1 MLLPSTVAL
10 TGWHLSPCTMTLV
23 TTTTTSQAPTTRH
36 LEAYL
41 GAFAEFTDVLTL
53 EDDLENRIKEELDQA
68 LGHLRPLPT
77 R

>member
-41 GAFAEFTDVLTL
+41 GAFAEFTDLWLWYVAAP
-53 EDDLENRIKEELDQA
+53 DHHA
-68 LGHLRPLPT
+68 LHCA
-77 R
+77 